1 MQIERRAAGTVLVI
15 DDDEAMRNVLRDF
28 LQREGHRVVEADTG
42 DAAFSV
48 IELEP
53 VDVVILD
60 KEMPGMNGMDVLSF
74 LHRRFPLTPVILITA
89 FGGPHVAEE
98 SFQRGAVEYLE
109 KPFRLSNVVDR
120 VQKLIDD
127 AP

>member
-1 MQIERRAAGTVLVI
+1 MQIERRTPGTVLVI
-15 DDDEAMRNVLRDF
+15 DDDDAMRKVLRDF
-28 LQREGHRVVEADTG
+28 LQRDGHRVVEAAHG
-42 DAAFSV
+42 EAAVSIV
-48 IELEP
+48 EVES

-74 LHRRFPLTPVILITA
+74 LHRRFPSTPVILITA

-98 SFQRGAVEYLE
+98 SFLRGAVDYIE

-127 AP
+127 GR